1 MNGSRKPAYGSDVI
15 VDLLKAFEI
24 EYAALNPGSS
34 FRGLHDSLVNYG
46 GNKQPEVI
54 LCCHEEIAVSMG
66 YGYARVK
73 GKPMAAVVHDIVGL
87 QHASMAIYNAWTCRT
102 PVIVLGGTGP
112 MDTVKRRSGID
123 WTHTALVQGE
133 QVRSYVKWDD
143 QPASV
148 ESIPES
154 FIRAY
159 RLATT
164 EPMAPVYLCYDT
176 EIQEKKIEGEI
187 PWPNLER
194 HGAPLRLQAPEEGFE
209 MTIRWLLESRHPVI
223 IADAAGRSQAAFDAL
238 VELAE
243 LLAAPVLDRGG
254 RLNFPSL
261 HQLNFTGQE
270 QEVLS
275 RADLVLGVDVA
286 DLHGALVG
294 VSSEAKIIH
303 VRLND
308 LLVRSWSQ
316 DYDKLAEVD
325 LSILADSQ
333 IFLPELLRRINDE
346 KARLAKLGESIGQR
360 RAELT
365 KLRSQWLQNLHNR
378 AREEWDKKPIA
389 SLRLFSDMA
398 QVLNNEKFVLTNHS
412 ARLQELRFLDC
423 SRFNQFLGRRRFGG
437 VGNSLPASLGAA
449 LALKGSGAI
458 CVGIQPDGD
467 FLFNPSCLWTAAHYE
482 IPLLMILFNNRSYYN
497 DEEHQRVM
505 ALHRGRPVENKT
517 IGIRIEKPE
526 IEFVH
531 IARGYSVRGFGPVTE
546 PQELYGTLKEAVNY
560 INEKGQPAVVD
571 VVTQNR

>member
-54 LCCHEEIAVSMG
+54 LCCHEEIAVSLA

-73 GKPMAAVVHDIVGL
+73 GKPMAAIVHDIVGL

-102 PVIVLGGTGP
+102 PVMVLGGTGP

-133 QVRSYVKWDD
+133 QVRNYVKWDD

-176 EIQEKKIEGEI
+176 EIQEKQIRGEI
-187 PWPNLER
+187 RWPNLER

-209 MTIRWLLESRHPVI
+209 KTIRWLLESRHPVI
-223 IADAAGRSQAAFDAL
+223 IADSAGRSQPAFDAL
-238 VELAE
+238 VGLAE
-243 LLAAPVLDRGG
+243 LLAAPLLDRGG

-261 HQLNFTGQE
+261 HPLNFTGQE

-275 RADLVLGVDVA
+275 RADLVLGVDVG
-286 DLHGALVG
+286 DLHGAVASI
-294 VSSEAKIIH
+294 SSEGKIIH
-303 VRLND
+303 VHLND

-316 DYDKLAEVD
+316 DYDKLPEVD
-325 LSILADSQ
+325 LPILADSQ
-333 IFLPELLRRINDE
+333 IFLPELLRRINGE
-346 KARLAKLGESIGQR
+346 KGRLAKLKESIDQR

-365 KLRSQWLQNLHNR
+365 KLRSQWLENLQNR
-378 AREEWDKKPIA
+378 ARKEWDQKPIA
-389 SLRLFSDMA
+389 ALRLFNDMA
-398 QVLNNEKFVLTNHS
+398 QVLNTEKFVLTNHS
-412 ARLQELRFLDC
+412 ARLQELRFLNC

-449 LALKGSGAI
+449 LALKGSGEI

-467 FLFNPSCLWTAAHYE
+467 FLFNPSALWTAAHYE

-505 ALHRGRPVENKT
+505 ALHRGRPVENKA

-526 IEFVH
+526 VEFVH
-531 IARGYSVRGFGPVTE
+531 LARGYSVRAFGPVME
-546 PQELYGTLKEAVNY
+546 PEELKGTLKEAVDY
-560 INEKGQPAVVD
+560 VKEKGQPAVVD